1 MCTSTVIAMCINKA
15 SKGKHLYF
23 SYLAISVLRNLVCL
37 SRLSLTYGERNK
49 DWSTVHKET
58 QNRNAIIK

>member
-37 SRLSLTYGERNK
+37 SRLSLTYGEKTKTGVQFTKKHR
-49 DWSTVHKET
+49 TEMP
-58 QNRNAIIK
+58 